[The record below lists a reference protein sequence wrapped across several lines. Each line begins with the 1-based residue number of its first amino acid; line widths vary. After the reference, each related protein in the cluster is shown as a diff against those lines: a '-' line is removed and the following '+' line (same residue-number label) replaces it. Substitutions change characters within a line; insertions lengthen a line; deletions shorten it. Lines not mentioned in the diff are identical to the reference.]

1 MIISSYTLKKK
12 ILKDKYNS
20 IIFKKGK
27 GSVFLV
33 GGYVRDILRGV
44 KSSDRD
50 YIITDR
56 NLRPFVHEIS
66 SVIGGTV
73 VEFKKDTMIR
83 IALKNG
89 ATCDFSNVQGTLKN
103 DLSKRDFT
111 INAIAW
117 SLKQGLV
124 DFYHGLQDIEKKKI
138 SSLSIENLIAD
149 PLRMLRAYRIGAEL
163 GGSIEQE
170 TRKMIKTLHNK
181 IKEVSPERITLEL
194 FHLLNSNNAAK
205 YTKMAFLDG
214 ILSDILF
221 ISDKVLEKNIRA
233 LSKLERSVLKKLPQ
247 RIKLS
252 LKRLFSQNLTY
263 KGLLSLII
271 LLQGAFYIP
280 MGIKLSNVIKKRIER
295 AQGGIQQ
302 IRGNKLTAK
311 SRIFDIFLYTK
322 EASED
327 VLIISGREDLFQ
339 EYKRFKNIWKNGLIS
354 SEEIIKI
361 TTIING
367 RELGVIIYTLRKA
380 QFYKRVKTKQQA
392 IKFIK
397 VASA

>member
-12 ILKDKYNS
+12 ILEDKYNS
-20 IIFKKGK
+20 IIFRKGK

-44 KSSDRD
+44 QSSDRD

-56 NLRPFVHEIS
+56 NLRSFVHEIS

-73 VEFKKDTMIR
+73 VEFKKDNMIR

-89 ATCDFSNVQGTLKN
+89 ATCDFSNVQGTLEN

-124 DFYHGLQDIEKKKI
+124 DFHHGLQDIEKKKI
-138 SSLSIENLIAD
+138 SSLFIENLIAD

-181 IKEVSPERITLEL
+181 IKQVSPERITLEL

-233 LSKLERSVLKKLPQ
+233 LSKLERSILKKLPQ
-247 RIKLS
+247 RIRLS
-252 LKRLFSQNLTY
+252 LKRSFSQNLTY

-271 LLQGAFYIP
+271 LLQGDVNIP
-280 MGIKLSNVIKKRIER
+280 MGIKLSNVIKKRIEK
-295 AQGGIQQ
+295 AQRGIQE

-311 SRIFDIFLYTK
+311 GRIFDIFLYTK

-327 VLIISGREDLFQ
+327 VLIITQREDLFQ
-339 EYKRFKNIWKNGLIS
+339 EYKRFKNIWKNGLLS

-361 TTIING
+361 TNIING
-367 RELGVIIYTLRKA
+367 PELGVIIYTLRKA

>member
-89 ATCDFSNVQGTLKN
+89 ATCDFSNIQGTLEN

-361 TTIING
+361 TNIING